1 MEKYVKLFEEFDRS
15 EELEGFNFVKKI
27 PTDEFMKMLR
37 NASFEPKNYVYRL
50 INYRPNSEVTWVMS
64 GEIMRPIVKGD
75 KKSVKVVGNNMYN
88 SPFVV
93 YPKSLI
99 KRNYLFT
106 KDEATGEYVRYM
118 GKSKKIAETCTMAD
132 VAAFRGISFSAF
144 FGNRTDGATI
154 SDSDYMKLVALL
166 TDVFDN
172 EKRHDSWIKST
183 RNYTG
188 YIFDEVYVYEITD
201 PEIAVDTLIEEC
213 DATVL

>member
-1 MEKYVKLFEEFDRS
+1 MEKYVKLFEEFNRS

-27 PTDEFMKMLR
+27 STDDFMKMLR
-37 NASFEPKNYVYRL
+37 TASFEPKNYVYRL
-50 INYRPNSEVTWVMS
+50 INYKPNSEVTWVISDEM
-64 GEIMRPIVKGD
+64 MKPIVKRD

-99 KRNYLFT
+99 KKNYMFVQ
-106 KDEATGEYVRYM
+106 DEATGEYVRYK
-118 GKSKKIAETCTMAD
+118 GKSKKVMETCTMGD
-132 VAAFRGISFSAF
+132 VATFCGISFSAF
-144 FGNRTDGATI
+144 FGNRTGGETI
-154 SDSDYMKLVALL
+154 TDSDYMKLVALL

-172 EKRHDSWIKST
+172 EKRHESWIKST

-201 PEIAVDTLIEEC
+201 PEVAVDTLIEEC
-213 DATVL
+213 DATIV